1 MEEKKEVEGERGRR
15 RGRGKGGEKEREGG
29 EEVREEEK
37 GDEEGEK
44 EERWGLGEE
53 DVLEE
58 ERRGI
63 LTYLVKFLDIF
74 QVYLSLLH

>member
-1 MEEKKEVEGERGRR
+1 M
-15 RGRGKGGEKEREGG
+15 
-29 EEVREEEK
+29 REEEK